1 MALSARH
8 AHSESAPATA
18 ESAEVT
24 DLVRHGLRRFQAGHF
39 EQAARIFTALVGG
52 APHLA
57 LSWNHH
63 AMALI
68 SLNRHEEAATALAR
82 SVEIDPTQPQAWDS
96 LAGALAQLGRF
107 DEAEAACRAAM
118 AVGGES
124 GSAWQIVAIAR
135 TAQDDFPAAAEAFA
149 RAVELDG
156 GSASL
161 CANLGAALLKCG
173 RFAEADAALA
183 SAAGFPD
190 ATPAIVDARRLSGL
204 IAAAL
209 AGDIDASADDV
220 PGGPDTPDLH
230 FKTALLLLD
239 AAGDQTAAARVAKA
253 WAAHRPDNAEA
264 LHLRDALSSRAVA
277 RQPAA
282 LVAQHFD
289 NLAEAFD
296 EHLTARLGYDGP
308 AQLRGLLRA
317 CGEPRGDF
325 DVLDLGC
332 GTGLCGEVAAPYAR
346 RLAGVD
352 LSGGMLAQARPRNL
366 YQSLEQGDLKDA
378 LDAPGARW
386 DLIVAFDTFPYL
398 GALEETFAAVAR
410 ALRPGGWFAFS
421 TEHTDG
427 DGYLLRGNGRFAH
440 GAAYV
445 AALAAGRFEI
455 VSRHTAP
462 LRREAGRNVDGGY
475 YLLRAPEAA

>member
-1 MALSARH
+1 MASSARH
-8 AHSESAPATA
+8 AYSESAPAVA

-68 SLNRHEEAATALAR
+68 SLNRHEEAAAALAR

-96 LAGALAQLGRF
+96 LAGTLAQLGRF
-107 DEAEAACRAAM
+107 EEAEAACRAAL

-124 GSAWQIVAIAR
+124 GAAWHIIAMAR
-135 TAQDDFPAAAEAFA
+135 TAQDDFAAAAEAFG

-209 AGDIDASADDV
+209 AGDDDAQ
-220 PGGPDTPDLH
+220 GGPDTTDTH

-239 AAGDQTAAARVAKA
+239 AAGERAAAARVAQA
-253 WAAHRPDNAEA
+253 WASRRPDNAEA
-264 LHLRDALSSRAVA
+264 QHYRDALSSRAVE
-277 RQPAA
+277 RQPAS
-282 LVAQHFD
+282 LVAEHFD
-289 NLAEAFD
+289 HLAEAFD

-308 AQLRGLLRA
+308 AQLRGLLNA
-317 CGEPRGDF
+317 CGEPKGDF

-332 GTGLCGEVAAPYAR
+332 GTGLCGEVVAPYAR
-346 RLAGVD
+346 RLTGVD
-352 LSGGMLAQARPRNL
+352 LSGGMLARARARNL
-366 YQSLEQGDLKDA
+366 YQNLEQSDLNDA
-378 LDAPGARW
+378 LEGPGARW

-427 DGYLLRGNGRFAH
+427 DGHLLRGNGRFAH
-440 GAAYV
+440 GAGYV
-445 AALAAGRFEI
+445 AGLAAGRFEI
-455 VSRHTAP
+455 VSQHTAP
-462 LRREAGRNVDGGY
+462 LRREAGRVVDGGY
-475 YLLRAPEAA
+475 YLLRTRGAA